1 MKHSFGSDNHSGI
14 HPQIMQAIEQANT
27 GHSEAYGD
35 DSITKQAIL
44 IIKKHFGKHASP
56 YFVLNGTSA
65 NVLALKALSQSF
77 NAIICAASAH
87 INVDECAA
95 PEQAIGCKLVT
106 IETPDGKLTPELV
119 SQHLHGFGSQH
130 HAQPRIISISQPTE
144 LGTVYQT
151 QEIEQLAT
159 IAHQHNMYLHVD
171 GARLSNAA
179 AALNLNFNQ
188 FTSDVGVD
196 VVSLGGTK
204 NGLMIGEAVVFLKEG
219 LDLNFMYIRKQQMQL
234 YSKMRFIAAQFVP
247 FLSNGIYL
255 SNATHANK
263 MAKTLYS
270 QLKQIPQLKI
280 TQLVET
286 NAVFVSMP
294 RPLIDKLLEQHCF
307 YIWNEHTN
315 EVRLMTSFNTTEA
328 DITQF
333 ITNIK
338 EQLKTL

>member
-14 HPQIMQAIEQANT
+14 HPQIMQAIERANV

-35 DSITKQAIL
+35 DNITQQAIS
-44 IIKKHFGKHASP
+44 IIKNHFGQQASP
-56 YFVLNGTSA
+56 YFVLNGTGA

-77 NAIICAASAH
+77 NAIICAESAH

-95 PEQAIGCKLVT
+95 PEQAIGCKLLT
-106 IETPDGKLTPELV
+106 IATPDGKLTPELV
-119 SQHLHGFGSQH
+119 RQHLHGFGFQH

-144 LGTVYQT
+144 LGTIYQP
-151 QEIEQLAT
+151 QEIQQLAT
-159 IAHQHNMYLHVD
+159 LAHQHNMYLHVD

-179 AALNLNFNQ
+179 AALNLNFSQ
-188 FTSDVGVD
+188 FTTDVGVD

-219 LDLNFMYIRKQQMQL
+219 LDLNFIYIRKQQMQL
-234 YSKMRFIAAQFVP
+234 YSKMRFIAAQFIP
-247 FLSNGIYL
+247 FLSDDIYL
-255 SNATHANK
+255 SNAIHANK

-270 QLKQIPQLKI
+270 QLKQIPQLQI
-280 TQLVET
+280 TQPVET

-294 RPLIDKLLEQHCF
+294 RPLIDKLLETHCF
-307 YIWNEHTN
+307 YIWNETTN
-315 EVRLMTSFNTTEA
+315 EVRLMTSFNTTEN

-333 ITNIK
+333 ITTLHN
-338 EQLKTL
+338 QLKTL